1 MIRPPGTALARF
13 IADVSFRKRREMLEL
28 LMDPFF
34 ALIDVALDR
43 PMTAVAAAS
52 MVGIVVAVLLGLR

>member
-1 MIRPPGTALARF
+1 
-13 IADVSFRKRREMLEL
+13 MLEL